1 MKNQLGEREEARQWR
16 VSYFTTSIKTHLHT
30 FTLLIQNIIK
40 KFDTTIMTF
49 DLNTNIVFINIIF
62 VSKTSTEVEQR
73 LICGIHSHL
82 YGALNMK
89 NYVQANMNKKRDK
102 HTGIRTYITESYFLM
117 LHINSQEKYE
127 KRLSKGA
134 VSDLFIVVQ
143 ILLQINLQN

>member
-1 MKNQLGEREEARQWR
+1 
-16 VSYFTTSIKTHLHT
+16 
-30 FTLLIQNIIK
+30 
-40 KFDTTIMTF
+40 
-49 DLNTNIVFINIIF
+49 
-62 VSKTSTEVEQR
+62 
-73 LICGIHSHL
+73 
-82 YGALNMK
+82 MK